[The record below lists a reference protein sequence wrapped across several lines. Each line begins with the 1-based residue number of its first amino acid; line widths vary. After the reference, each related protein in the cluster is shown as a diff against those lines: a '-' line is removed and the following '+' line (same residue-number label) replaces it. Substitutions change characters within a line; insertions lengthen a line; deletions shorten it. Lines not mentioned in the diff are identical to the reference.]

1 MLVNF
6 LPALLTHKPLFFQGI
21 GAVFLQY
28 GLQFL
33 VLRAINAIFNHSAN
47 ALRIATSP
55 PTVRRSGPNSGNVL
69 GYGGPPSAQFAA
81 AAGHAEEEKTGNPF
95 FGHHSPGSGFPSF
108 AQTQSAG
115 AFGAEPTP
123 FGPTYST
130 FHETGKQMLTCGQR
144 PSSLNPFL
152 FPGLI
157 DEAIWKREVLFRTAF
172 VCHFFL

>member
-1 MLVNF
+1 ML
-6 LPALLTHKPLFFQGI
+6 GI

-130 FHETGKQMLTCGQR
+130 FHETGNYFGGSASPPRFPSLVTSPRDRFDANGDGLLQPLTDV
-144 PSSLNPFL
+144 PLS
-152 FPGLI
+152 GL
-157 DEAIWKREVLFRTAF
+157 ETSKSTPRF
-172 VCHFFL
+172 